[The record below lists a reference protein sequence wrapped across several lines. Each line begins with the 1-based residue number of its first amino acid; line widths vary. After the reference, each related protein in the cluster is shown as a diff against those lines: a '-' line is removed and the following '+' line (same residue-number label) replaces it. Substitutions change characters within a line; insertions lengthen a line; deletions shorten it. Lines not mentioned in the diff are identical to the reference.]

1 MQKRLIVLML
11 ALLALLGMTAMV
23 TAQEGISYGDVIT
36 GEITDQEFEIE
47 YSFEAAAGD
56 LVVVEMR
63 RADTD
68 SELYN
73 ADLIVVNPAGDVVAD
88 TTDYYG
94 SNGAQAVVLFEAEDG
109 EYTIL
114 ATRDGGR
121 GGSEVGN
128 FILRLLL
135 VDELTAKPIEGQ
147 MGTEALDA
155 YYAIRADGN
164 MDVSYTWLDGNYAPL
179 MQVRSLEDMGYPS
192 DQTASVSGTLLNTA
206 TINLTAEDGQL
217 LLVSVIGNPIDY
229 LFDDVEATFEVSLA
243 G

>member
-1 MQKRLIVLML
+1 MLKRLTVLML
-11 ALLALLGMTAMV
+11 ASLALLSMTALV
-23 TAQEGISYGDVIT
+23 NAQESISYGDVIE
-36 GEITDQEFEIE
+36 GEITDREYEIE
-47 YSFEAAAGD
+47 YTFEAAEGD

-73 ADLIVVNPAGDVVAD
+73 ADVIVLNPDGDIVAD

-121 GGSEVGN
+121 GGDEEGN
-128 FILRLLL
+128 FTLRLLL
-135 VDELTAKPIEGQ
+135 VDELTAKPVEGE
-147 MGTEALDA
+147 MGTDALDA
-155 YYAIRADGN
+155 YYAIRAEGN
-164 MDVSYTWLDGNYAPL
+164 VDVTYTWLSGNYAPL
-179 MQVRSLEDMGYPS
+179 MQVRPVEELGYPS

-206 TINLTAEDGQL
+206 TINLVGEDGQL
-217 LLVSVIGNPIDY
+217 LLVSVIGDPIDY
-229 LFDDVEATFEVSLA
+229 LFDDVEATFEIGLA
-243 G
+243 R